1 MLPVARQRP
10 VPAVTKCG
18 GLMGSGHTGFA
29 GGIPVREPQVMEGK
43 TQMCWQDLLENTKE
57 EMV

>member
-1 MLPVARQRP
+1 M
-10 VPAVTKCG
+10 PAVTKCG